1 MTPELRQDYLK
12 TLGIPEFLYGT
23 NECVNATTDRVGC
36 LVIETE
42 QEHSFCRSGQSYD
55 LLEKMLGAI
64 GLPMSDV
71 VCVRATN
78 TTLSSVIEVN
88 PSKVILIMDK
98 ALKSTIDH
106 TFTTFHPHEII
117 SNPALKR
124 EAWEVLKEVK
134 KCLK

>member
-23 NECVNATTDRVGC
+23 TVRVGC

-42 QEHSFCRSGQSYD
+42 QEYSFCQSGQSYD
-55 LLEKMLGAI
+55 LLEKMLDAI

-71 VCVRATN
+71 KCVCATN
-78 TTLSSVIEVN
+78 TTLSSVIENN
-88 PSKVILIMDK
+88 PAKAILIMGNG
-98 ALKSTIDH
+98 LKSTIGRV
-106 TFTTFHPHEII
+106 FTTCHPHEIV

-124 EAWEVLKEVK
+124 GVWEVLKEVK

>member
-12 TLGIPEFLYGT
+12 TLGIPEFLYGI
-23 NECVNATTDRVGC
+23 NERDNATTVPVGC

-42 QEHSFCRSGQSYD
+42 QEHSFCQSGQSYD

-71 VCVRATN
+71 KCVCATN
-78 TTLSSVIEVN
+78 TTLPSVIKGN
-88 PSKVILIMDK
+88 PAKAVLIMDK
-98 ALKSTIDH
+98 GLKSTIDH
-106 TFTTFHPHEII
+106 VFITYHPHEIL
-117 SNPALKR
+117 SSPALKR

>member
-23 NECVNATTDRVGC
+23 NESDNVTTDRVEC

-42 QEHSFCRSGQSYD
+42 QEHSFCHSGQSYD

-64 GLPMSDV
+64 GLPMSNV
-71 VCVRATN
+71 KCVRATS
-78 TTLSSVIEVN
+78 TTLSSVVENN
-88 PSKVILIMDK
+88 PAKAVLIMNK
-98 ALKSTIDH
+98 ELKTTIDH
-106 TFTTFHPHEII
+106 AFTTCHPHEIV